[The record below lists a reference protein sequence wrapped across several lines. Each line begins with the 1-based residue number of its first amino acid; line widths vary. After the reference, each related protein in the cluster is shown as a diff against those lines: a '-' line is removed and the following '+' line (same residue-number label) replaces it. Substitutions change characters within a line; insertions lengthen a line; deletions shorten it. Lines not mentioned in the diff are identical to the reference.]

1 MRKNRMKLSYVYFLA
16 LSMVV
21 LLFVGAVACV
31 RASNFDIPIADVT
44 YGVGGDY
51 PDWEGTLEINRNLTV
66 KVSGLTHENT
76 ESGDAA
82 IRICEGATVN
92 LVFEGE
98 NVLSAREAAT
108 AAGIQV
114 ENGSTVNIYG
124 LDGSSLTVTGG
135 NWSAGI
141 GGIGYSGGTE
151 IRHVEI

>member
-1 MRKNRMKLSYVYFLA
+1 MKKKRFKSMITYLWCLCLSI
-16 LSMVV
+16 
-21 LLFVGAVACV
+21 LLPGGILFFGAPA
-31 RASNFDIPIADVT
+31 AGATDIPAEDVT
-44 YGVGGDY
+44 YTGDSA
-51 PDWEGTLEINRNLTV
+51 WEGTLEINRNLTV